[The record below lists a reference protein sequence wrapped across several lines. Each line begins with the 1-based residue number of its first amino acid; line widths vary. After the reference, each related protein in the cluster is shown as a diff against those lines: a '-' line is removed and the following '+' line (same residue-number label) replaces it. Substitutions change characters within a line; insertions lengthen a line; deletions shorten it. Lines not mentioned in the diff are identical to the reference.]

1 MDTQVKTR
9 AKFQVMSITKYA
21 HFAGAKIEM
30 APVYSN
36 DPEHPNRIFW
46 EATPNG
52 KIEMQINNPSAIQ
65 QFEVGKEYY
74 VDFSPA

>member
-1 MDTQVKTR
+1 MEPQVKTR

-21 HFAGAKIEM
+21 QFTGAKIEM
-30 APVYSN
+30 APVYSD
-36 DPEHPNRIFW
+36 DPSHPNKAFW

-52 KIEMQINNPSAIQ
+52 KIEIQINNPLAIQ